1 MVLAADDFQDLCSRL
16 QQLESQAGTT
26 PLLTLLWSDPLP
38 PEHISAASSPS
49 PIACPASGA
58 TGDNRQT
65 AGAAA
70 AAMLAEGAAAQVDDF
85 EQIPSSSGEGWTLL

>member
-1 MVLAADDFQDLCSRL
+1 MVPAADDFQDLCSRL

-38 PEHISAASSPS
+38 PEHPSTASSPS
-49 PIACPASGA
+49 PVAGA
-58 TGDNRQT
+58 VSPLAGDARQT
-65 AGAAA
+65 GAAA
-70 AAMLAEGAAAQVDDF
+70 AATTAEGAAAQADDF